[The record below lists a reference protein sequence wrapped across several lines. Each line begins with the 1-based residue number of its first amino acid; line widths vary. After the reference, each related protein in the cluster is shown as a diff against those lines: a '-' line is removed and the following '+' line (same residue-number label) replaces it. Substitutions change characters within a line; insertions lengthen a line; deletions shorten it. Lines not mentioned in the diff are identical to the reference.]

1 MTFNLKFKFLQYS
14 EIHSTML
21 MLNHH
26 FYNERLQHGL
36 HGVYPKFSEYCDVLC
51 LLFGTMSHALVAAA
65 IQAYPGIIADQLI
78 NWLWPAMS
86 DMFAPWLVPYY
97 PQNMKEA
104 PATWIQQFN
113 TSVLQPWSEVHAE
126 NAGKIIRVFAMCLQ
140 FVLDMLPASNL
151 LLGNL
156 FCWYDG
162 YFAHKT
168 TPKHVLVPIQTL
180 LMKMPFER
188 FRPSHI
194 HMEGINRI
202 LMDFVPD
209 CHLFIGNIFLRIPWT
224 TWLQQSMNTWD
235 YMTTQRIMAIL
246 LMTLVKLSYEP
257 KVRESI
263 KILQLLQDASKY
275 PWQLLE
281 YKDIESVLDWFVMS
295 AEPSVILKI
304 PSEHETID
312 INLLALLQVASCMRE
327 IQSKENIQPSVLIA
341 KRMAYVRSIV
351 RLLRSCDAKLH
362 QLMSTKQGKDMF
374 SDACCALL
382 NLIETCFLNADETQT
397 SEIVNL
403 IVTILQNMIIPESTG
418 CLFADGIRLWQST
431 SQTGNLVLCSFLNA
445 LRIQKQ
451 WTLSTFRVLESSL
464 VNYMRVSGEINVI
477 NLISVINFLIK
488 N

>member
-1 MTFNLKFKFLQYS
+1 
-14 EIHSTML
+14 ML
-21 MLNHH
+21 MLSHH

-51 LLFGTMSHALVAAA
+51 LLFGSMSHALVAAA

-78 NWLWPAMS
+78 NWLWPSTS

-97 PQNMKEA
+97 PQNMKDA
-104 PATWIQQFN
+104 PANWIQQFN
-113 TSVLQPWSEVHAE
+113 TSVLQPWSDVHSD

-140 FVLDMLPASNL
+140 YILDMLPASNL

-156 FCWYDG
+156 FIWYDG
-162 YFAHKT
+162 YFAHKS

-188 FRPSHI
+188 FRPGPG

-224 TWLQQSMNTWD
+224 TWLQQNMTSWD
-235 YMTTQRIMAIL
+235 FMTCQRVLAIL
-246 LMTLVKLSYEP
+246 LMTFVKLSYEP

-263 KILQLLQDASKY
+263 RILQLLQEANKY
-275 PWQLLE
+275 PWHLLE
-281 YKDIESVLDWFVMS
+281 YKDVESVLDWFVMS

-312 INLLALLQVASCMRE
+312 TNLLALLQVAACMKE
-327 IQSKENIQPSVLIA
+327 YQAKENIQPSVLIA

-362 QLMSTKQGKDMF
+362 QLMSTKNGRDLF
-374 SDACCALL
+374 NDACGSLL
-382 NLIETCFLNADETQT
+382 NLIDTCYLNADETQIN
-397 SEIVNL
+397 EVVNL
-403 IVTILQNMIIPESTG
+403 VVTILQGMGSPESTG
-418 CLFADGIRLWQST
+418 SLFADGINLWQST
-431 SQTGNLVLCSFLNA
+431 CQTGNIVLCSFLNA
-445 LRIQKQ
+445 LKIEKL
-451 WTLSTFRVLESSL
+451 WTLNTFRVLESSL
-464 VNYMRVSGEINVI
+464 GNYMRVSGE
-477 NLISVINFLIK
+477 LDF
-488 N
+488 